1 VDHSF
6 QRPGP
11 DSDMQQPHG
20 RLANHLHIFESMLSW
35 LANLMQLTE
44 AEQND
49 AGVYFGDPLTNTYQ
63 YSQDLDNKEN
73 YHGQ

>member
-1 VDHSF
+1 
-6 QRPGP
+6 
-11 DSDMQQPHG
+11 
-20 RLANHLHIFESMLSW
+20 MLSW

-49 AGVYFGDPLTNTYQ
+49 AGVYFGDPLTNPYQ
-63 YSQDLDNKEN
+63 YSQDSDNKEN